1 MTEYVLRTDQSR
13 TPQPGARVLD
23 WALEDPRDTIGF
35 GPEFL
40 TGWRPPEMA
49 GHLLALAAAVYTID
63 KAEARDVAP
72 DAWTRTIDLTVPSP
86 APLQAFGPA
95 LSFLSGDRWTV
106 SSETAPV
113 SAAPFSSLAPL
124 LRMDEELEA
133 ASAVT
138 LFSGGLDSLC
148 GAIDYLENNPKQR
161 LVLVSH
167 YDHGKA
173 TSRQN
178 ELRQRLASEYPGRIA
193 HRRLW
198 LAAPSANK
206 KQTVPVLPTAET
218 TTRARSFLFITA
230 AVALAN
236 AIGPTTPVLVPENG
250 YIALNVPLTRART
263 GSSSTRTT
271 HPHFFSLLNDALS
284 SVGISNSVQNPYEF
298 MTKGEMLATS
308 GSPDL
313 LNELAPRSISC
324 SHAEVA
330 RWVSGDQGNC
340 GYCFPCM
347 IRRASLAHVG
357 RDDAT
362 AVSWDALSDGELLTD
377 LQHARGRDLRA
388 VVNAVFAERPD
399 TDLLRNAPLPSGA
412 RPAYLDV
419 WRRGNA
425 ELRSWLAA
433 GAVGPLAGV
442 VSKLTR

>member
-13 TPQPGARVLD
+13 PPQPGARVLD
-23 WALEDPRDTIGF
+23 WALGDPCDTIGF
-35 GPEFL
+35 GPDFL
-40 TGWRPPEMA
+40 TGWRPREMA

-63 KAEARDVAP
+63 KSEPRDEAP
-72 DAWTRTIDLTVPSP
+72 DAWTRTIGLSVPSSG
-86 APLQAFGPA
+86 PLQDFGPA

-106 SSETAPV
+106 ASEGPPASP
-113 SAAPFSSLAPL
+113 APFGSLDPIL
-124 LRMDEELEA
+124 TMDEELKT

-148 GAIDYLENNPKQR
+148 GAIDYLENNPTQK

-173 TSRQN
+173 TSKQN
-178 ELRQRLASEYPGRIA
+178 ELRQRLAAEYPGRVA

-198 LAAPSANK
+198 LAAPNANT
-206 KQTVPVLPTAET
+206 KQTVQVLPTAET
-218 TTRARSFLFITA
+218 TTRARSFLFISA

-236 AIGPTTPVLVPENG
+236 AIDPKTPVLVPENG

-271 HPHFFSLLNDALS
+271 HPHFFRLLNDALA
-284 SVGISNSVQNPYEF
+284 SVGISNIVQNPYEF
-298 MTKGEMLATS
+298 MTKGEMLAAS

-313 LNELAPRSISC
+313 LKKLAPQSISC

-330 RWVSGDQGNC
+330 RWVSGKQGNC
-340 GYCFPCM
+340 GYCFPCL

-357 RDDAT
+357 WDDAT
-362 AVSWDALSDGELLTD
+362 AVWWDALSDGDLLTD

-399 TDLLRNAPLPSGA
+399 TDLLRNAPLPSGS
-412 RPAYLDV
+412 RSAYLDV
-419 WRRGNA
+419 WRRGNS
-425 ELRSWLAA
+425 ELRSWLVA
-433 GAVGPLAGV
+433 GADGPLAGV
-442 VSKLTR
+442 VSRLTR